1 MTYVP
6 RKPIFMHA
14 VKYTNILTPE
24 LQQLGFMPIP
34 QNIMF
39 QCQCGRPQNEHI
51 FINGKGAVCPYN
63 YIMYDGSEITGVM
76 TIDNFE
82 SMYKPIEYE
91 DANFSE
97 VTAEEK
103 PSEGE
108 TV

>member
-1 MTYVP
+1 MTYVS

-14 VKYTNILTPE
+14 IKYENILTPE
-24 LQQLGFMPIP
+24 LQQKGFMPIP
-34 QNIMF
+34 PNIMF

-51 FINGKGAVCPYN
+51 FINGKGAVCPHN

-76 TIDNFE
+76 SIENFE

-97 VTAEEK
+97 VTKENE

-108 TV
+108 KV